1 MNSPRLILFTEKQYF
16 RQTWLWV
23 PVVLLVGLSWYGFIQ
38 QVVYRKPFG
47 AHPAPDGVLVVIWA
61 VFGLGFPI
69 FFLSFGLTTELRE
82 DGLQIRFSPFYRRF
96 IGLQDIQSFTV
107 KEYHPLKD
115 YGGWGVKWSSKH
127 GMAYNVS
134 GNRGVQLELRDGTR
148 VLIGSQKPELL
159 ANALEGLLPRARKE
173 R

>member
-1 MNSPRLILFTEKQYF
+1 MNSPSLILFTEKQYF

-23 PVVLLVGLSWYGFIQ
+23 PVVLLAGLSWYGFIQ

-47 AHPAPDGVLVVIWA
+47 THPAPDSVLLVIWA

-96 IGLQDIQSFTV
+96 IGLQDIQSFAV
-107 KEYHPLKD
+107 KEYHPIKD

-134 GNRGVQLELRDGTR
+134 GNRGVQLELRDGKR

-159 ANALEGLLPRARKE
+159 AGALEGLLPRARKE